1 MENCLFCKIAEGT
14 IPSKKVYEDE
24 QVLAFYDIN
33 EQAPVHVLLIPKK
46 HIESV
51 MEVEREDD
59 ALICHLVHVAQNLA
73 LQLGLSE
80 NGFRLVLN
88 TGAYGGQT
96 MMHMHIHILG
106 GRYMSWPP
114 G

>member
-1 MENCLFCKIAEGT
+1 MDDCLFCKIADGT

-33 EQAPVHVLLIPKK
+33 KQAPVHVLLIPKK
-46 HIESV
+46 HIKSV
-51 MEVEREDD
+51 LGVSRDDD
-59 ALICHLVHVAQNLA
+59 ALICHLFHVAQDLA
-73 LQLGLSE
+73 LELGLVN

-88 TGAYGGQT
+88 TGADGGQT
-96 MMHMHIHILG
+96 VMHMHMHILG
-106 GRYMSWPP
+106 GRPMAWPP